1 MLSPAHFLGMEQAML
16 AKRTT
21 VPVTMRALIQRINR
35 RLKADG
41 EMLKTARG
49 RAAFSVGQ
57 YYICNPQRNWI
68 VKERVDPEALGREL
82 GVLAAW
88 ERVEDGD

>member
-1 MLSPAHFLGMEQAML
+1 MA

-21 VPVTMRALIQRINR
+21 VPVSTRALIARLNR

-41 EMLKTARG
+41 KMLKAARG
-49 RAAFSVGQ
+49 HAVLSVGR
-57 YYICNPQRNWI
+57 YFICNPERNWI
-68 VKERVDPEALGREL
+68 VKERVDPEALAREL

>member
-1 MLSPAHFLGMEQAML
+1 ML
-16 AKRTT
+16 AKHTT
-21 VPVTMRALIQRINR
+21 VPVSMRALVQRINR
-35 RLKADG
+35 KLKADG
-41 EMLKTARG
+41 EMLKMARG
-49 RAAFSVGQ
+49 RAASSVGR
-57 YYICNPQRNWI
+57 YFICNPQRNWI